1 MLDNNSDLTEENKIN
16 IRKEILNSELDNIS
30 KSIVLLNQENSAKR
44 FKILKSLIKV

>member
-30 KSIVLLNQENSAKR
+30 KSIVLLNQENSA
-44 FKILKSLIKV
+44 